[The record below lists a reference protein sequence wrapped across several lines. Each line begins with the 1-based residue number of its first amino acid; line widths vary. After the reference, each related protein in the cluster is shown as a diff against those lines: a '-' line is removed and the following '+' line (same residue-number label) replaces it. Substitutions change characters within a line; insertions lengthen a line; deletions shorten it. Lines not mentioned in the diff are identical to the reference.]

1 MSCPVCE
8 GYSST
13 NCPYCSDDVEMV
25 RCPDC
30 LGEGVIYLA
39 FDLILR
45 KEYRVSKQ
53 EYIALPEDEDA
64 AIAEAKSKCRSD
76 IITCI
81 TCRGEGEIP
90 EDY

>member
-8 GYSST
+8 GYSSA
-13 NCPYCSDDVEMV
+13 NCPCCSDDVEMV

-30 LGEGVIYLA
+30 LEDGVIYLA

-45 KEYRVSKQ
+45 KEYRVSKH
-53 EYIALPEDEDA
+53 IALPEDEDA
-64 AIAEAKSKCRSD
+64 AIAEAKSECRSD
-76 IITCI
+76 IVTCT

>member
-1 MSCPVCE
+1 
-8 GYSST
+8 
-13 NCPYCSDDVEMV
+13 MV

-39 FDLILR
+39 FDLITR

-64 AIAEAKSKCRSD
+64 AVAELKMECKCE
-76 IITCI
+76 IVTCH
-81 TCRGEGEIP
+81 TCKGEGEIP
-90 EDY
+90 E